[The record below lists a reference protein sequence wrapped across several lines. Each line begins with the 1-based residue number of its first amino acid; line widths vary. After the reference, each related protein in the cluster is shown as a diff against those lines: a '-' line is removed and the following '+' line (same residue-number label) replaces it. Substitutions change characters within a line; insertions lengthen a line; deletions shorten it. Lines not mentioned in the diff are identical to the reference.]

1 MAVISPPILKLLSDL
16 DIDLM
21 DIDNDMDYLRALMEA
36 TNALTISNPGDK
48 RIPILQ
54 KEVKRVRDNRKA
66 KSKITKKTISTSKL
80 LNRKSKGDVGEKG
93 MESNT
98 GKLARILRDT
108 RGNEKRLDNLKLG
121 ENQQEGGDLLVIKEK
136 VVSIESLLGEQYKL
150 QEDNAK
156 DAKKEAEKKRRS
168 LKERLLEGTG
178 KIWDGVKKAT
188 SKILNPFKKVWE
200 NIIGFIGKI
209 ILGRVL
215 FNILNW
221 VGDKNNQ
228 GKVKSIIRFFEDW
241 WPAMLA
247 AYLLFGNAFTSFAA
261 TFVAK
266 AVWWGA
272 KLLLTVIPAL
282 AKALVGMGK
291 WGIVAAGVMG
301 VGGYLMMRGDEDNEE
316 SGVPSVTPRGDRTE
330 LENQKFDEMSEA
342 KGFKQGGFVSGPAG
356 VDKVPAKLTAGEFV
370 MSKGAVQKYGTNT
383 LAAMNAAGGGTN
395 RPTFSRGR
403 GRYNTG
409 GDVTG
414 MSKGGF
420 SMSMIQATPEQR
432 HASYADMGIPSME
445 LSDGSVVPDFG
456 KMGAD
461 QFTEALA
468 TTREMMVGNNA
479 DPSKI
484 AKLDELMVMPQA
496 NPEFIQNTINRIV
509 PGSTA
514 QVLGDESD
522 TINFNVKN
530 DKQFNGGGLV
540 QNFQGGGLV
549 QNNEGGNSVSNL
561 IQNFQGGG
569 QVRLG
574 GRSGAKNRANIAPRK
589 TAPVITPSV
598 KKNITVAY
606 TENGGSMKSS
616 DNKLPPQTNKE
627 LPSFSATA
635 MRDIDKINLLGI
647 SV

>member
-1 MAVISPPILKLLSDL
+1 MAATSTSPVKILLDLGIDL
-16 DIDLM
+16 DNLSSEE
-21 DIDNDMDYLRALMEA
+21 DYLSALMEGAAAIESA
-36 TNALTISNPGDK
+36 TKGKGDGRSSILREEVVAVRKGRKASAPSKGMKFTLKKKNISAQK
-48 RIPILQ
+48 LLKSS
-54 KEVKRVRDNRKA
+54 KEVKA
-66 KSKITKKTISTSKL
+66 QSE
-80 LNRKSKGDVGEKG
+80 G
-93 MESNT
+93 
-98 GKLARILRDT
+98 
-108 RGNEKRLDNLKLG
+108 
-121 ENQQEGGDLLVIKEK
+121 GGDLLVIKEK
-136 VVSIESLLGEQYKL
+136 VVSIEALLGEQYKL
-150 QEDNAK
+150 QQENAK
-156 DAKKEAEKKRRS
+156 DAKQEAEKKRRS

-188 SKILNPFKKVWE
+188 SKVLSPFKKVWE

-215 FNILNW
+215 FKILNW
-221 VGDKNNQ
+221 MSDTNNQ

-261 TFVAK
+261 TVVAK
-266 AVWWGA
+266 AVWWGG

-282 AKALVGMGK
+282 AKALVAMGP
-291 WGIVAAGVMG
+291 WGIAAAGVMG
-301 VGGYLMMRGDEDNEE
+301 VGGYLMMRGGGEEDSQNAEQITDEDNIED
-316 SGVPSVTPRGDRTE
+316 PSKTQNFKEGGLV
-330 LENQKFDEMSEA
+330 QH
-342 KGFKQGGFVSGPAG
+342 FKQGGFVAGPGG

-409 GDVTG
+409 GDVPEMSMGQKIMQQTDTTG
-414 MSKGGF
+414 TFGQDGF
-420 SMSMIQATPEQR
+420 TMSMIQATPEQR
-432 HASYADMGIPSME
+432 HASYADMGIPSMD
-445 LSDGSVVPDFG
+445 LWDGSVVPDFG

-484 AKLDELMVMPQA
+484 AQLDELMIMPEA
-496 NPEFIQNTINRIV
+496 KPEFIQNTINRIV

-514 QVLGDESD
+514 QVLGDEAD

-540 QNFQGGGLV
+540 QNFQGGG
-549 QNNEGGNSVSNL
+549 
-561 IQNFQGGG
+561 
-569 QVRLG
+569 QVMLG
-574 GRSGAKNRANIAPRK
+574 GRSGAKNTANITSNK
-589 TAPVITPSV
+589 TAPVITPSG

-635 MRDIDKINLLGI
+635 MRDIDKINLLWI

>member
-1 MAVISPPILKLLSDL
+1 MAATSTSPVKILLDLGIDL
-16 DIDLM
+16 DNLSSEE
-21 DIDNDMDYLRALMEA
+21 DYLSALMEA
-36 TNALTISNPGDK
+36 AATIEVVNKGKGDG
-48 RIPILQ
+48 RSVILR
-54 KEVKRVRDNRKA
+54 KEIVAVRKSRKA
-66 KSKITKKTISTSKL
+66 AAP
-80 LNRKSKGDVGEKG
+80 SKGMKASYKKISAASFKG
-93 MESNT
+93 GSIVKKPSQGIN
-98 GKLARILRDT
+98 
-108 RGNEKRLDNLKLG
+108 NLFSAG
-121 ENQQEGGDLLVIKEK
+121 SSQGEGGDLLVIKEK
-136 VVSIESLLGEQYKL
+136 VVSIEALLGEQYRL

-156 DAKKEAEKKRRS
+156 DAKQEAEKKRRS

-188 SKILNPFKKVWE
+188 SKVLSPFKKVWE

-215 FNILNW
+215 FKILNW
-221 VGDKNNQ
+221 MSDTNNQ

-261 TFVAK
+261 TVVAK
-266 AVWWGA
+266 AVWWGG

-282 AKALVGMGK
+282 AKALVAMGP
-291 WGIVAAGVMG
+291 WGIAAAGVMG
-301 VGGYLMMRGDEDNEE
+301 VGGYLMMRGGGEEDSQNAEQITDEDNIED
-316 SGVPSVTPRGDRTE
+316 PSKTQNFKEGGFV
-330 LENQKFDEMSEA
+330 QH
-342 KGFKQGGFVSGPAG
+342 FKQGGFVSGPGG

-409 GDVTG
+409 GDVPEMSMGQKIMQQTDTTG
-414 MSKGGF
+414 TFGQDGF
-420 SMSMIQATPEQR
+420 TMSMIQATPEQR
-432 HASYADMGIPSME
+432 HASYADMGIPSMD
-445 LSDGSVVPDFG
+445 LWDGSVVPDFG

-484 AKLDELMVMPQA
+484 AQLDELMVMPEA
-496 NPEFIQNTINRIV
+496 KPEFIQNTINRIV

-530 DKQFNGGGLV
+530 NKQFNGGGLV
-540 QNFQGGGLV
+540 QNFQGGG
-549 QNNEGGNSVSNL
+549 
-561 IQNFQGGG
+561 
-569 QVRLG
+569 QVMLG
-574 GRSGAKNRANIAPRK
+574 GRSGAKNRANITSNK

>member
-1 MAVISPPILKLLSDL
+1 
-16 DIDLM
+16 
-21 DIDNDMDYLRALMEA
+21 
-36 TNALTISNPGDK
+36 
-48 RIPILQ
+48 
-54 KEVKRVRDNRKA
+54 
-66 KSKITKKTISTSKL
+66 
-80 LNRKSKGDVGEKG
+80 
-93 MESNT
+93 
-98 GKLARILRDT
+98 
-108 RGNEKRLDNLKLG
+108 
-121 ENQQEGGDLLVIKEK
+121 
-136 VVSIESLLGEQYKL
+136 
-150 QEDNAK
+150 
-156 DAKKEAEKKRRS
+156 
-168 LKERLLEGTG
+168 
-178 KIWDGVKKAT
+178 
-188 SKILNPFKKVWE
+188 
-200 NIIGFIGKI
+200 
-209 ILGRVL
+209 
-215 FNILNW
+215 
-221 VGDKNNQ
+221 
-228 GKVKSIIRFFEDW
+228 
-241 WPAMLA
+241 
-247 AYLLFGNAFTSFAA
+247 
-261 TFVAK
+261 
-266 AVWWGA
+266 
-272 KLLLTVIPAL
+272 
-282 AKALVGMGK
+282 
-291 WGIVAAGVMG
+291 
-301 VGGYLMMRGDEDNEE
+301 
-316 SGVPSVTPRGDRTE
+316 
-330 LENQKFDEMSEA
+330 
-342 KGFKQGGFVSGPAG
+342 
-356 VDKVPAKLTAGEFV
+356 
-370 MSKGAVQKYGTNT
+370 AVQKYGTNT